1 MPDSIP
7 LPAAASVISAAIL
20 QSPTVTRLGLACPS
34 EQLRERA
41 ADDLAQEIVARLRAD
56 ADQLKL
62 SL

>member
-1 MPDSIP
+1 MPDSFP
-7 LPAAASVISAAIL
+7 LPDAATLISAAIL
-20 QSPTVTRLGLACPS
+20 QSPAVTRLGLACPS

-41 ADDLAQEIVARLRAD
+41 ADDLAQEIIARLRAD